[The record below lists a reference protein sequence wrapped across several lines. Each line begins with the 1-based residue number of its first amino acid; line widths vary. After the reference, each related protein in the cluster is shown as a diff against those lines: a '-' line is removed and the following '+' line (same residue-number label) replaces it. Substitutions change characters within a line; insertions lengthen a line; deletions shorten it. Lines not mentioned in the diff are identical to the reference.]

1 MNLTLH
7 PAFRVTDLTASLPF
21 YEALGYESWVAS
33 KRAARPSSC

>member
-21 YEALGYESWVAS
+21 YEALGYKEPVAS
-33 KRAARPSSC
+33 RPAARPS